1 MNIYAIDLTE
11 TEISFIRHSL
21 ELVTITGKDA
31 KFLANLQIK
40 LENELSEIQQ
50 LKAAEDQ
57 LKKQE
62 LNKILEHEDAKTKKQ
77 KI

>member
-1 MNIYAIDLTE
+1 MNLYTIDLTE
-11 TEISFIRHSL
+11 TEVSFLRHSL

-40 LENELSEIQQ
+40 LENELSQIQQ
-50 LKAAEDQ
+50 LKE
-57 LKKQE
+57 KEQE
-62 LNKILEHEDAKTKKQ
+62 LKMQELSRVLEHEEAKTKKQ